1 MQFSNNDIRLFSED
15 GINVEKKIIQ
25 MKRLKY

>member
-25 MKRLKY
+25 MKRLKD